1 MTNPNTNITALSFTD
16 QLASKGDER
25 ERNLVREA
33 SQAIVAAKFTN
44 PAARA
49 HAMTKLR
56 RMQRRAVSLR
66 RFG

>member
-1 MTNPNTNITALSFTD
+1 MANPNTNIIDLDFIK
-16 QLASKGDER
+16 QMESKGDER
-25 ERNLVREA
+25 EIIRIREA
-33 SQAIVAAKFTN
+33 SKAITAAKFAN

>member
-1 MTNPNTNITALSFTD
+1 MANPNTNITALSFTD

-25 ERNLVREA
+25 ERNLIREA
-33 SQAIVAAKFTN
+33 SQTIVAAKFAN

-49 HAMTKLR
+49 LR

>member
-1 MTNPNTNITALSFTD
+1 MANPGTNISALDFES
-16 QLASKGDER
+16 QLKSKGDER
-25 ERNLVREA
+25 ERNLIKEA
-33 SQAIVAAKFTN
+33 SQAIVAAKFAN

>member
-1 MTNPNTNITALSFTD
+1 MTNPNTNITGLSFTD

-25 ERNLVREA
+25 ERNLIREA
-33 SQAIVAAKFTN
+33 SQTIVAAKFSN

>member
-1 MTNPNTNITALSFTD
+1 MANPGTNISGLD
-16 QLASKGDER
+16 LEKQLASKGDER
-25 ERNLVREA
+25 ERNLIKDA
-33 SQAIVAAKFTN
+33 SQAIVAAKFSN